1 MMQLPDAILVD
12 SAILKKK
19 RWLLDYGEN
28 LKFGGEKK
36 KESSSGQCHPDVHTC
51 IQSPIICRAVFQI
64 GFISK
69 MNFVRGLR
77 IFGLAAMSLLP

>member
-1 MMQLPDAILVD
+1 MQFWLILPSSLR
-12 SAILKKK
+12 KK
-19 RWLLDYGEN
+19 RWLIDYGEN
-28 LKFGGEKK
+28 LKFGGGKK
-36 KESSSGQCHPDVHTC
+36 KNHLPASGTLMC
-51 IQSPIICRAVFQI
+51 IHAAFKTPIICRAVFQI